1 MARGKLN
8 QGQQTGRQIRVGA
21 VLIVAMIVL
30 AFGIFQV
37 GKLFDVFASRYT
49 LITLIE
55 DSGGLIEGSP
65 VTLAGQ
71 RIGQIQSVEFLPV
84 EARRD
89 SANIIV
95 HFSVNQNV
103 QSQIRR
109 DSRGVLQTQG
119 LLGDRYLN
127 ISPGSPGYATLQ
139 PGDTLV
145 SLRPLDYESVLRTAA
160 NTLDHVQGVV
170 IDLRTLTERINAGE
184 GTLGALMTDD
194 VLYHR
199 MTTATTDLAGLL
211 NSINR
216 SDGSLARI
224 IRDPA
229 LYNQMNV
236 TLARLDSL
244 GAAIID
250 GEGSL
255 GLMMRDDSLYRG
267 LVGVV
272 GRADSTLAG
281 VEVLVDRVAEGDGT
295 LARLMEDPQLYD
307 ELLKTIVDLQAV
319 IQAVREDPS
328 ALSPQIQVEVF

>member
-37 GKLFDVFASRYT
+37 GRLFDVFASRYT

-95 HFSVNQNV
+95 HFSVNENV
-103 QSQIRR
+103 QTQIRR

-170 IDLRTLTERINAGE
+170 MDLSTLTERINAGE

-199 MTTATTDLAGLL
+199 MTAATTDLAGLL

-229 LYNQMNV
+229 LYNQMNA

-281 VEVLVDRVAEGDGT
+281 VEVLVNRVAEGDGT

-307 ELLKTIVDLQAV
+307 ELLKTIVDLQNL

-328 ALSPQIQVEVF
+328 ALSPNIQVEVF